1 MLENIQLVAG
11 QVAILFILMGA
22 GGLAA
27 KTGWM
32 QEGGAKQMT
41 SIVLYIATPCI
52 IVQSFLSVEFT
63 PELINGMLFTAVFAA
78 AAHLAGILCAVILF
92 RKQPLGRMRVY
103 RMSVVFSN
111 CGFMGIPLA
120 SGVLG
125 TGCVVYI
132 AVYIAVFNLFAWTY
146 GVWLFRPGEKMSPA
160 SIFINP
166 GTVGLIAGLTVA
178 ALRWHPPL
186 LISEPIRI
194 LAALNSPIAMMVLGY
209 YLFTTSLRPQKG
221 EGGMWGVMAV
231 RLLLIPAAAL
241 GISAALGLS
250 GLWLA
255 TAIILAAAPSA
266 TNAVLFAAR
275 FEGDTALA
283 ARVVS
288 ICTLLSMATM
298 PVLLGVALAVN
309 PL

>member
-1 MLENIQLVAG
+1 LVAG
-11 QVAILFILMGA
+11 QVAILFILMGI

-27 KTGWM
+27 RTGLLRAD
-32 QEGGAKQMT
+32 GCKQMT
-41 SIVLYIATPCI
+41 GLVLYFATPCI
-52 IVQSFLSVEFT
+52 IVQSFLSVEIT
-63 PELINGMLFTAVFAA
+63 PELISGMLLTAAFAA
-78 AAHLAGILCAVILF
+78 AAHLLGILAAVLLF
-92 RKQPLGRMRVY
+92 RKQPQERGSIFKMAVT
-103 RMSVVFSN
+103 FSN

-146 GVWLFRPGEKMSPA
+146 GVRLFRPGERVSPR
-160 SIFINP
+160 FMLVNP
-166 GTVGLIAGLTVA
+166 GTIGLAIGLTAA
-178 ALRWHPPL
+178 ALRWEPPPL
-186 LISEPIRI
+186 IGEPVR
-194 LAALNSPIAMMVLGY
+194 LVAALNSPVAMMVLGF

-221 EGGMWGVMAV
+221 EGGMWAALTV
-231 RLLLIPAAAL
+231 RLLVIPAAAL

-255 TAIILAAAPSA
+255 AALILAAAPSA

-275 FEGDTALA
+275 FDGNTALA
-283 ARVVS
+283 ARTVS

-298 PVLLGVALAVN
+298 PVLLGAALAIN
-309 PL
+309 PV